1 MRWPRAMGAVNV
13 AGTSGVLSKGCLE
26 SAWRPWYAASRTDP
40 GGASCLSKF
49 SIGDTHTHGIVM
61 KHEGGLNCLD

>member
-13 AGTSGVLSKGCLE
+13 AGTSGVLSN
-26 SAWRPWYAASRTDP
+26 
-40 GGASCLSKF
+40 
-49 SIGDTHTHGIVM
+49 GDTNTHGIVM